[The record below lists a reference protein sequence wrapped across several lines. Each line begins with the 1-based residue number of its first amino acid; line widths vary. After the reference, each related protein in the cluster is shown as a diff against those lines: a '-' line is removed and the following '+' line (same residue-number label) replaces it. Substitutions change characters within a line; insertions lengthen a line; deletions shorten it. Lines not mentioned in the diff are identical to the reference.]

1 MHPTASLA
9 VALQLWTPPWAG
21 AEATNPAIGYFDAEH
36 FDPGGWTPIF
46 PIAPFDR
53 ATARD
58 ELWGARLVFALD
70 DAEIATIVAAA
81 DWPDAATADVVTRV
95 LRDRRRR
102 IAELYF
108 DTRRLSPVDRIAVED
123 GELVFR
129 DLGVAAGAVETA
141 RARYALRDENGDVAE
156 STDPRFPLPSVPKRR
171 TVEVE
176 SSHDEGVTWSPPV
189 RVTLDSATDGSRVAA
204 IERVVR

>member
-1 MHPTASLA
+1 M
-9 VALQLWTPPWAG
+9 
-21 AEATNPAIGYFDAEH
+21 
-36 FDPGGWTPIF
+36 
-46 PIAPFDR
+46 
-53 ATARD
+53 
-58 ELWGARLVFALD
+58 
-70 DAEIATIVAAA
+70 
-81 DWPDAATADVVTRV
+81 
-95 LRDRRRR
+95 
-102 IAELYF
+102 
-108 DTRRLSPVDRIAVED
+108 
-123 GELVFR
+123 FR